1 MSWQRVNL
9 KTILLTGA
17 SLAIFWLCSG
27 LPSAVKAQNGEILVS
42 AAISLKE
49 SFSEIG
55 SLYERHS
62 GNRVTFSFGA
72 SGELEKQI
80 EAGAP
85 VDVFASAGQREM
97 DQLQAK
103 DLVELGS
110 RADFARNALVLIVPS
125 DSKLQL
131 HSVSELVSAD
141 VKKIALGN
149 PKTVPAGSYTR
160 ELLDKTKL
168 WPQLEPRL
176 VFAENVRQV
185 LDYVMRGE
193 VDAGFVY
200 ATDVGVAGGKVAVA
214 AEAPQEDYGP
224 ILYPLAVVRGSS
236 HSRAAK
242 AFVDLVL
249 APEGAAILTKHGF
262 GAAK

>member
-1 MSWQRVNL
+1 MSWQQANL

-17 SLAIFWLCSG
+17 ALPIFWLCSG
-27 LPSAVKAQNGEILVS
+27 LPSAAKEQNGEILVS

-49 SFSEIG
+49 SFTEIG
-55 SLYERHS
+55 SLYERQA

-85 VDVFASAGQREM
+85 VDVFVSAGEREM
-97 DQLQAK
+97 DQLQAR
-103 DLVELGS
+103 DLVEPGS
-110 RADFARNALVLIVPS
+110 RVDFARNALVLIVPS

-131 HSVSELVSAD
+131 HLVSELVRPD

-149 PKTVPAGSYTR
+149 PKTDPAGSYAR
-160 ELLDKTKL
+160 ELLDRTKL

-200 ATDVGVAGGKVAVA
+200 ATDVGVAGGRVAVV
-214 AEAPQEDYGP
+214 AEAPQEEYSP
-224 ILYPLAVVRGSS
+224 ILYPLAVVRGNS
-236 HSRAAK
+236 HARAAK

-249 APEGAAILTKHGF
+249 APEGAGILTKHGF
-262 GAAK
+262 RPAK